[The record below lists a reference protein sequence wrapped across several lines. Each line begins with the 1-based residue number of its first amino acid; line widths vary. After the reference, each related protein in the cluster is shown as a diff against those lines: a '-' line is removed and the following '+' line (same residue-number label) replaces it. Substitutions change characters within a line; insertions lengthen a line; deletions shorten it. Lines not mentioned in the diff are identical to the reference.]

1 MFLSDRIWRAIE
13 RGAEWHGEQKRRV
26 SGLPYFVHPYAV
38 GFLLAHFTD
47 SEDVVIAGLLH
58 DVLEDVKGMTP
69 DTIEVE
75 FGKEV
80 TRLVKEVTEDRSIR
94 VTGFHLT
101 RSSRWRAIKEEYL
114 RRLADDSEGALMI
127 AAADKIC
134 NIRSFLDD
142 YPKYGDDFWKTYG
155 RSKAEYI
162 WSVEEQN
169 KVIQEKLKHP
179 LATELDQMTKAVL
192 ETIGISS

>member
-47 SEDVVIAGLLH
+47 NEDVVIAGLLH
-58 DVLEDVKGMTP
+58 DVLEDVKTMT
-69 DTIEVE
+69 EEKLEKE

-94 VTGFHLT
+94 VTKLALS

-114 RRLADDSEGALMI
+114 RRLSDDSEGALMI

-134 NIRSFLDD
+134 NIRSLMDD
-142 YPKYGDDFWKTYG
+142 YPKHGSDFWKAYG
-155 RSKAEYI
+155 RTKEEYA
-162 WSVEEQN
+162 WLVQAQN
-169 KVIQEKLKHP
+169 DTIQSKLKHP
-179 LATELDQMTKAVL
+179 LAVELDQMTKAVL
-192 ETIGISS
+192 QTIEAN

>member
-47 SEDVVIAGLLH
+47 NEDVVIAGLLH
-58 DVLEDVKGMTP
+58 DVLEDVKGMT
-69 DTIEVE
+69 EEKLEKE

-80 TRLVKEVTEDRSIR
+80 TRLVKEVTEDRSIS
-94 VTGFHLT
+94 VTKLALS

-114 RRLADDSEGALMI
+114 RRLSDDSEGALMI

-134 NIRSFLDD
+134 NIRSLMDD
-142 YPKYGDDFWKTYG
+142 YPKHGSDFWKAYG
-155 RSKAEYI
+155 RTKEEYA
-162 WSVEEQN
+162 WLVRAQN
-169 KVIQEKLKHP
+169 DTIQARLKHP
-179 LATELDQMTKAVL
+179 LTIELEQMTRAVL
-192 ETIGISS
+192 QMIEEK